1 MSRVSRST
9 RQSQQR
15 TAHNPMERQL
25 ERSPSPIPQRVRN
38 SVRIDSQTRRFRSIH
53 EEATAS
59 ESSTMAERRPL
70 LDSHN
75 PEEFTATGSSMASE
89 HRVPNPEKLQD
100 RPSTTRRVYS
110 SAFAHRRRPISNQYS
125 TPERTLT
132 SLLRNWVQHRR
143 SRGNNASSHASSE
156 GQRLL
161 STSPDGKNEQPD
173 HPDSPVSAI
182 ALQEASRED
191 TERFEPGSPSS
202 VITVIRVSAPAES
215 NSSHES
221 NGSERV
227 NIPVAVSRSL
237 SLSLDRN
244 VLAWRSRS
252 DPGPLSPIQASA
264 VGTAPTSSGIR
275 PREAVSNGVNGN
287 TGPSATSSDIGSQS
301 LDNISLPVSRSL
313 GNSRSSSAVEALTAI
328 ADTYTVR
335 SQDNDGTNGTSSTS
349 ASSSLVLHNPYT
361 PPGTPEHNVATVG
374 IDGTSS
380 LPEAP
385 SSIAASKRVETT
397 NNRPVSSHSTE
408 SSTPGASHRM
418 RMTNRE
424 DMSLLAAAS
433 SPPRYT
439 FFAPFDDQ
447 RAEPPSPRQDANR
460 SPPQHSASQR
470 RSSRPPTGRRERV
483 QDHVISRVSPSRS
496 NRSLRPRSP
505 DQARR
510 LASFRTHPY
519 VLGGRDLGPS
529 TASTSVETRGR
540 NQQQREEGQDR
551 QEVGL
556 GIFLLDT
563 AEQQQD
569 QRENNLQNLIDEQY
583 QGGVAEQEQDDD
595 QRTIVD
601 LEQQTVLA
609 RPLSIKERLKK
620 TWRCMSCFPMST
632 SKKMVCLVFLGLSI
646 VIIIGGPPFWFFFR

>member
-25 ERSPSPIPQRVRN
+25 ERSPSPIPQRVGN

-53 EEATAS
+53 EDATAS

-75 PEEFTATGSSMASE
+75 SEECTATGSSMASE

-143 SRGNNASSHASSE
+143 DRGNNTSSHASSE

-161 STSPDGKNEQPD
+161 STSSDGKNEQPD
-173 HPDSPVSAI
+173 HPDSIVSTT
-182 ALQEASRED
+182 ALEEASREG

-202 VITVIRVSAPAES
+202 VITVIRVSAPAEL

-221 NGSERV
+221 NESERV

-275 PREAVSNGVNGN
+275 PREAVSNGANGN
-287 TGPSATSSDIGSQS
+287 PGPSATSSDIGSQS
-301 LDNISLPVSRSL
+301 LDNISLPVSRSI
-313 GNSRSSSAVEALTAI
+313 GNN
-328 ADTYTVR
+328 
-335 SQDNDGTNGTSSTS
+335 NDGTDGTSSTS

-361 PPGTPEHNVATVG
+361 PPGTPEHNGATVG

-385 SSIAASKRVETT
+385 SSIAASKPVETA

-460 SPPQHSASQR
+460 SPPLHSASQR

-483 QDHVISRVSPSRS
+483 QDHAISRASPTRS
-496 NRSLRPRSP
+496 NRSLRSRSP

-510 LASFRTHPY
+510 LGSFRTHPY
-519 VLGGRDLGPS
+519 VLGGRDPGPS

-540 NQQQREEGQDR
+540 NQQQREEGRDR

-556 GIFLLDT
+556 GISLLDT

-620 TWRCMSCFPMST
+620 TWRCVTCFPMST
-632 SKKMVCLVFLGLSI
+632 SKKMLCLVFLGLSI